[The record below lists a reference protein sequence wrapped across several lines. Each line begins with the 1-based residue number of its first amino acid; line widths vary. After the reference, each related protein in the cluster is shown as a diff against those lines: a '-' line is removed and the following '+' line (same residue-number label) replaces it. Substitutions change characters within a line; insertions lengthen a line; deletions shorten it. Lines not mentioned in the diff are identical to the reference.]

1 MQKEQLIS
9 VPEIKGDKKK
19 KEPSLKK
26 IPRADGAILIG
37 SARPLLKDPLEFF
50 LEQYKKHGPV
60 YEVRA
65 LNRRYVILAGV
76 EATRFF
82 KENSDR
88 LFDGR
93 PIYSPYGKDIKSD
106 HVLVGMEGKE
116 HIKFRKALQPIFSKN
131 ALNHL
136 YPQMAETIR
145 KEMDRLPEGEAF
157 SVVDEFS
164 KMASLSCGE
173 MITGCPF
180 TGNMR
185 KLSSFAK
192 IFLGAGVGAF
202 PGFMRVFPK
211 YRRARR
217 ATMGFLN
224 ETLEKASS
232 QKEDFPHD
240 RKIWKVLSEFRKT
253 DGTPLTKQDKLANLH
268 MPYSNSLVYVGS
280 LAGFLL
286 HFLIQSDDAL
296 ARCTEEAKE
305 LFGREQPPELKE
317 VLNAKWLNAALMETQ
332 RLQPISLSAPR
343 VAAEDFSFMGFQ
355 IKKGDPMLIATAVA
369 HYLPEYYPDPELWSP
384 SRFIPREGNG
394 SLYGLKSEIPPEAFV
409 PFGFDK
415 HACIAAP
422 LVRFMTITL
431 VGQMI
436 EKYEIKSLNK
446 TGKLKLKIAPFPS
459 PHPNWK
465 IKITAEPKKL

>member
-1 MQKEQLIS
+1 MMQKEQLIS
-9 VPEIKGDKKK
+9 APGKREGKKK
-19 KEPSLKK
+19 KASPSKK

-37 SARPLLKDPLEFF
+37 SARSLLKDPLEFF
-50 LEQYKKHGPV
+50 LNQYKKHGPV

-116 HIKFRKALQPIFSKN
+116 HMKFRKALQPVFSKN
-131 ALNHL
+131 AMNHL
-136 YPQMAETIR
+136 YPQMVNTIR
-145 KEMDRLPEGEAF
+145 KEMYAIPENKAF
-157 SVVDEFS
+157 SIVEEFS

-180 TGNMR
+180 KGNMR
-185 KLSSFAK
+185 KLSTFAK

-202 PGFMRVFPK
+202 PGFMRAFPK

-217 ATMGFLN
+217 TTMDFLN
-224 ETLEKASS
+224 ETLEKASN
-232 QKEDFPHD
+232 QKEGFPHD
-240 RKIWKVLSEFRKT
+240 RTIWKVLSEYQKA
-253 DGTPLTKQDKLANLH
+253 DGSSLTKQDKLANLH

-286 HFLIQSDDAL
+286 HFLIKSDETL
-296 ARCTEEAKE
+296 AQCTEEAKQ
-305 LFGREQPPELKE
+305 LFGREQPPELNE

-343 VAAEDFSFMGFQ
+343 VAAKDFSFMGFQ

-369 HYLPEYYPDPELWSP
+369 HYLPEYYPEPEIWSP
-384 SRFIPREGNG
+384 SRFIPNEGNG
-394 SLYGLKSEIPPEAFV
+394 FLYGGQPEAPPEAFV

-415 HACIAAP
+415 HACIAAT

-465 IKITAEPKKL
+465 IKITAKTT

>member
-1 MQKEQLIS
+1 MTQKERLIS
-9 VPEIKGDKKK
+9 AT
-19 KEPSLKK
+19 KK
-26 IPRADGAILIG
+26 IPRADGTMLIG
-37 SARPLLKDPLEFF
+37 SAAPLLKDPLEFF
-50 LEQYKKHGPV
+50 LNQYKKHGPV

-82 KENSDR
+82 KENSDC

-93 PIYSPYGKDIKSD
+93 PIYSPYSKDIKSD

-116 HIKFRKALQPIFSKN
+116 HIKFRKALQPVFSKN
-131 ALNHL
+131 AMEHL
-136 YPQMAETIR
+136 YPQMAVTIC
-145 KEMDRLPEGEAF
+145 KEMDRLPQGKGF
-157 SVVDEFS
+157 SVVEEFS

-180 TGNMR
+180 KGNMR
-185 KLSSFAK
+185 KLSTFAK

-202 PGFMRVFPK
+202 PGFMRAFPK
-211 YRRARR
+211 YRRARKE
-217 ATMGFLN
+217 TMGFLN
-224 ETLEKASS
+224 QTLEMASN
-232 QKEDFPHD
+232 QKEGFPHD
-240 RKIWKVLSEFRKT
+240 RTIWKVLSEYRKA
-253 DGTPLTKQDKLANLH
+253 DGSPLNQQDKLASLH

-296 ARCTEEAKE
+296 IRCTKEAKE
-305 LFGREQPPELKE
+305 LFGREHPPKLNE

-343 VAAEDFSFMGFQ
+343 VAAKDFSFMGFQ
-355 IKKGDPMLIATAVA
+355 LKKGDPMLIATAVA
-369 HYLPEYYPDPELWSP
+369 HYLPEYFPDPETWRP
-384 SRFIPREGNG
+384 SRFMANEKTG
-394 SLYGLKSEIPPEAFV
+394 SLREKSETPPEAFV

-415 HACIAAP
+415 HACIAAT

-436 EKYEIKSLNK
+436 EKYEIDSLNK
-446 TGKLKLKIAPFPS
+446 SGKLKLKIAPFPS

-465 IKITAEPKKL
+465 IKITPKRA

>member
-1 MQKEQLIS
+1 MQNEHQI
-9 VPEIKGDKKK
+9 PEPVKRDGKKTK
-19 KEPSLKK
+19 APPLKK

-50 LEQYKKHGPV
+50 LDQYKKHGPV

-82 KENSDR
+82 RDNSDD

-116 HIKFRKALQPIFSKN
+116 HMKFRKAFQPVFSIK
-131 ALNHL
+131 AMSHL
-136 YPQMAETIR
+136 YPQMAKTIC
-145 KEMDRLPEGEAF
+145 KEMDRLPKKKAF

-180 TGNMR
+180 TGNME
-185 KLSSFAK
+185 KLSTFAK

-202 PGFMRVFPK
+202 PGFMRAFPK
-211 YRRARR
+211 YQRARK

-224 ETLEKASS
+224 DTLEKASS
-232 QKEDFPHD
+232 QKEGFPHD
-240 RKIWKVLSEFRKT
+240 RTIWKVLTEYRKS
-253 DGTPLTKQDKLANLH
+253 DGSPLTKQDKLASLH

-296 ARCTEEAKE
+296 SRCTEEAKQ
-305 LFGREQPPELKE
+305 LFGREQPPELNE

-343 VAAEDFSFMGFQ
+343 FAAKDFSFMGFQ

-369 HYLPEYYPDPELWSP
+369 HYLPEYYPNPEVWNP
-384 SRFIPREGNG
+384 SRFMPNEGAG
-394 SLYGLKSEIPPEAFV
+394 KTDGQKYQVPPEAFV

-415 HACIAAP
+415 HACIAST

-436 EKYEIKSLNK
+436 EKYEIRSLNK
-446 TGKLKLKIAPFPS
+446 TGRLKLKIAPFPS

-465 IKITAEPKKL
+465 IKITPKTA